1 MPAYLVQH
9 RNGQRG
15 DILIEDPNLTLTFS
29 GNWAIFTDNN
39 GPYLAI
45 PAEQAAGIQRVDP
58 EDPKQPEDQPAP
70 GR

>member
-15 DILIEDPNLTLTFS
+15 DMLIEDPNLTLTFS
-29 GNWAIFTDNN
+29 GNWAVFTDGN
-39 GPYLAI
+39 GTYLAI
-45 PAEQAAGIQRVDP
+45 PAEQAASIQRIDP
-58 EDPKQPEDQPAP
+58 DQDGQPEDKPAP